1 MAAIDYLKQH
11 GLAVEA
17 AAPDRLRV
25 SPPDRITDPIRAW
38 IKAHKRELLAELAAN
53 QPEATPAA
61 PHIWLATIRGK
72 PVRIIDP
79 DHTDHAEQ
87 LRRVALKFGP
97 GCVQRLELQPSA
109 PGARPSRHIGAT
121 TKR

>member
-38 IKAHKRELLAELAAN
+38 IKAHKQELLAELAAN
-53 QPEATPAA
+53 QPAAMPSA
-61 PHIWLATIRGK
+61 PHIWLATIDGR
-72 PVRIIDP
+72 PARIIDP
-79 DHTDHAEQ
+79 DRTDHAEQ
-87 LRRVALKFGP
+87 MRRLALKFGP
-97 GCVQRLELQPSA
+97 GRVARLELQTYSLT
-109 PGARPSRHIGAT
+109 RS
-121 TKR
+121 